1 MTKLFLTG
9 CASFVGRE
17 LIRVCDQSGIDVSGI
32 DLMAQDRDGFHAADL
47 RDSAIADLIPEG
59 VDAVVHLGALSRD
72 PDCRNNAARCFDVNV
87 MGSLNVMAAAQARG
101 AKQMIFAS
109 SEWVYDRFDG
119 DTEKTEDDPIDALA
133 LTSEYAL
140 SKLVAEANLRQKAQH
155 GFCAATILRFGII
168 YGPRTANWSA
178 FEAMVNAVATQAEV
192 KVGSLR
198 TARRFIHVTD
208 IAEAMLAAVGRT
220 GTETFNIQGP
230 NLLELGAII
239 DEARRQTGRN
249 PRVSETAPDAPNRR
263 PVSAEKAAAQ
273 LGWRARIDLAEGV
286 ASVLPSILKKAAA

>member
-17 LIRVCDQSGIDVSGI
+17 LIRVCDQRGIDVSGI
-32 DLMAQDRDGFHAADL
+32 DLMAQERAGFHAADL
-47 RDSAIADLIPEG
+47 RDAAIANLIPEG

-109 SEWVYDRFDG
+109 SEWVYDRFAD
-119 DTEKTEDDPIDALA
+119 DTEKTEDDAIDALA

-168 YGPRTANWSA
+168 YGPRAANWSA
-178 FEAMVNAVATQAEV
+178 FEAMVNAVATQDEV

-208 IAEAMLAAVGRT
+208 IAEAMLAAVGRS
-220 GTETFNIQGP
+220 GSETFNIQGP
-230 NLLELGAII
+230 ALLELGAII
-239 DEARRQTGRN
+239 DEAKRQTGRN
-249 PRVSETAPDAPNRR
+249 PRVTETAPDAPNRR
-263 PVSAEKAAAQ
+263 PVSSAKATAQ
-273 LGWRARIDLAEGV
+273 LGWRARIGLAEGV
-286 ASVLPSILKKAAA
+286 ASVLPSILKAAA

>member
-1 MTKLFLTG
+1 MTQIFLTG

-17 LIRVCDQSGIDVSGI
+17 LIRVCDQRGVKVSGI
-32 DLMAQDRDGFHAADL
+32 DLVAQDRAGFHAADL

-59 VDAVVHLGALSRD
+59 IDAVVHLGALSRD
-72 PDCRNNAARCFDVNV
+72 PDCRNNAPRCFDVNV

-109 SEWVYDRFDG
+109 SEWVYDRFVG
-119 DTEKTEDDPIDALA
+119 DTDKTEDDPIDALA

-168 YGPRTANWSA
+168 YGPRAANWSA
-178 FEAMVNAVATQAEV
+178 FEAMVNAVATQDEV

-208 IAEAMLAAVGRT
+208 IAEAMLAAVGRS

-230 NLLELGAII
+230 TLLELGAII
-239 DEARRQTGRN
+239 DEAKRQTGRN
-249 PRVSETAPDAPNRR
+249 PRVTETVPDAPNRR
-263 PVSAEKAAAQ
+263 PVSAAKAASQ
-273 LGWRARIDLAEGV
+273 LGWRARINLAEGV
-286 ASVLPSILKKAAA
+286 ASVLPSILKAAA

>member
-1 MTKLFLTG
+1 MTQLFLTG

-17 LIRVCDQSGIDVSGI
+17 LIRVCDRRGIAVSGI
-32 DLMAQDRDGFHAADL
+32 DLAAQDRAGFHAADL
-47 RDSAIADLIPEG
+47 RDPFIADLIPQG
-59 VDAVVHLGALSRD
+59 VDAVAHLGALSRD

-101 AKQMIFAS
+101 ARQVIFAS

-119 DTEKTEDDPIDALA
+119 DIEKTEDDPIDALA

-168 YGPRTANWSA
+168 YGPRAANWSA
-178 FEAMVNAVATQAEV
+178 FEAMVNAVATQEEV
-192 KVGSLR
+192 KVGSRR

-208 IAEAMLAAVGRT
+208 IAEAMLAAVGRS
-220 GTETFNIQGP
+220 GNETFNIQGP
-230 NLLELGAII
+230 QLLELGAII
-239 DEARRQTGRN
+239 DEAKRQTGRN
-249 PRVSETAPDAPNRR
+249 PRVVETAPAAPNRR
-263 PVSAEKAAAQ
+263 PVSAEKAAREMH
-273 LGWRARIDLAEGV
+273 WRARIGLAEGV
-286 ASVLPSILKKAAA
+286 ASVLPSILKAAA